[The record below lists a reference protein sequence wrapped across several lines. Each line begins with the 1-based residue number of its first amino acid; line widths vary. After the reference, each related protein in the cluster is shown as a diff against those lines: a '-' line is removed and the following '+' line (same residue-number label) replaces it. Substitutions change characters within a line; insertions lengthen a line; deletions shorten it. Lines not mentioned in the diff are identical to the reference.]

1 MLGVDCVNSQSCQE
15 NKAINILVVVV
26 IAECR
31 SRAVFS
37 QGCCA
42 ADVKWCLSPHFAT
55 RKQRLREVNLLTQG
69 HTASDRGP
77 DYGSS

>member
-31 SRAVFS
+31 SRIVFS
-37 QGCCA
+37 QGCRA
-42 ADVKWCLSPHFAT
+42 ANVKCCSSPHFAM
-55 RKQRLREVNLLTQG
+55 RK
-69 HTASDRGP
+69 
-77 DYGSS
+77 

>member
-15 NKAINILVVVV
+15 NKAIHILVVVV

-31 SRAVFS
+31 SRVGFS
-37 QGCCA
+37 QGCRA
-42 ADVKWCLSPHFAT
+42 ADVKWCSSHFAM
-55 RKQRLREVNLLTQG
+55 RKQGLREVNLLTQG

-77 DYGSS
+77 DFRSS